1 MFNYS
6 KYMPLCQVFALVHV
20 ILNTMECKYLTACP
34 IYDIIKSYLN
44 KLLYYMSIT
53 LKLAKKSV
61 LKLLFVLALICI
73 FHVFTMARVAE
84 AAYGINPEIK
94 QVKTASSPS
103 VYYLDHSRGLKKA
116 YPSAKAFLSY
126 GNKWSDIKIISQDK
140 LDKWQEITLVK
151 SSKNSAVYYILNGQK
166 FLIKSE
172 QQFIDAGFKWQNIIT
187 ISNDDLSEYKT
198 SDFKP
203 AGAIGK
209 YANNQL
215 SIALDPS
222 NPKAGYFVASSQDN
236 LAAVFSLRADSDP
249 VEIKRL
255 VLDLQGVFNHDV
267 IKEIYLTNESGIQYS
282 VFAYP
287 NNRIAEFNFNN
298 QPITVSS
305 GEDKKIRVYVN
316 FNNISGDITNHT
328 LQISINNVEN
338 ISGAKASGVFPVSGQ
353 IFKLIS
359 SGDFLEKVYANEQS
373 LNIKNNQAIIGST
386 EKIIG
391 KFNISET
398 SGKADVFVKELKFA
412 NKGNAAPESLSGF
425 KLKNKAGQIVS
436 SVDKIFSEGKLVF
449 KLDDYKIKKSSNEI
463 FTVLAD
469 IDGGENQII
478 DFYIDKAKIA
488 SSQGNFNL
496 NANINNVDEI
506 ITIKRQTAA
515 VVSKKLKANNKV
527 FANQQGVIIGNF
539 EIRNNNQKIKL
550 INLNFGMEKSA
561 GMPDMSE
568 TVYLADYNSGEI
580 YGYFN
585 GQKFNNGAVNVGLG
599 GVDLKVKQNLVISL
613 ITKISENAANGGYY
627 KIILNSVDYRAE
639 NGILFSDAVNAAG
652 EKLAASKSN
661 LYVYQNNNLGVQTFI
676 KGEKNVKIA
685 SFIIEAA
692 AGSDVK
698 ITDLTFSQSDG
709 SSGTVSFENGFENLR
724 FYIGLSQIGGIKNP
738 YSGDLSASG
747 FKYVLRSGSRAEI
760 KIYADTEIGLKVSEI
775 QLAISNIAAFNND
788 SLIPATV
795 NNLNMSSHKVVFG
808 KASAEISKVSDGF
821 AAKGEDDNIIAG
833 FKVKNS
839 GNEDLRLQSITVNSP
854 DQELT
859 YSLGYGNLKV
869 VNRGTQRNAGYTVTR
884 PVSGANKINLNGF
897 IVKAGEEAIFD
908 VHVDADG
915 IAADGNIDIYFS
927 DFEAKGKSSGVK
939 AEISGDPTD
948 NYNFAISSSFDGT
961 FIKPVS
967 GIITY
972 GFHDPDYPYKSL
984 AGEHTGMDI
993 AAAQGTKAKAA
1004 GDGIVVEIVQGSVD
1018 QTSYVLISHKDGLIT
1033 KYAHLS
1039 RIDVVI
1045 GEQVEQGDIIG
1056 LSGGIPGTVGAG
1068 PYTNGAHLHFE
1079 VLKNGIAVDPEN
1091 YL

>member
-1 MFNYS
+1 
-6 KYMPLCQVFALVHV
+6 
-20 ILNTMECKYLTACP
+20 
-34 IYDIIKSYLN
+34 
-44 KLLYYMSIT
+44 MSIT

-73 FHVFTMARVAE
+73 FHIFAVARVAE
-84 AAYGINPEIK
+84 AAYGLNVEIK
-94 QVKTASSPS
+94 QVKTASNPA

-126 GNKWSDIKIISQDK
+126 GNKWSGIKIVSQDE
-140 LDKWQEITLVK
+140 LDKWPEIKLIK
-151 SSKNSAVYYILNGQK
+151 SSQSNAVYYISNGQK
-166 FLIKSE
+166 FLIESE
-172 QQFIDAGFKWQNIIT
+172 QRFIDAGFKWRDII
-187 ISNDDLSEYKT
+187 IVSDDDLAEYKT

-203 AGAIGK
+203 AGAIGN
-209 YANNQL
+209 YGNNQL

-222 NPKAGYFVASSQDN
+222 SPKAGHFVASSQDN
-236 LAAVFSLRADSDP
+236 LAAVFSLRAGGKP
-249 VEIKRL
+249 VEIKKL
-255 VLDLQGVFNHDV
+255 ILNLSGVFNYDV
-267 IKEIYLTNESGIQYS
+267 IKEIYLTNESDIQYDIS
-282 VFAYP
+282 AYP

-298 QPITVSS
+298 QPITVIP
-305 GEDKKIRVYVN
+305 GEDRKIKVYFN

-328 LQISINNVEN
+328 LQISINNIEN
-338 ISGAKASGVFPVSGQ
+338 ISGAKASGAFPVSGP
-353 IFKLIS
+353 IFKLVS

-373 LNIKNNQAIIGST
+373 LNIKNNQAITGST
-386 EKIIG
+386 G
-391 KFNISET
+391 KNLAKLNISET
-398 SGKADVFVKELKFA
+398 SGKSDVFVKELKFA
-412 NKGNAAPESLSGF
+412 NKGNAGADSLNGF

-436 SVDKIFSEGKLVF
+436 FIDKMSSGRKLVF
-449 KLDDYKIKKSSNEI
+449 KLDNYKIKKSSDET

-469 IDGGENQII
+469 IAGGENQTI
-478 DFYIDKAKIA
+478 DFYLDKAKIE
-488 SSQGNFNL
+488 SSQGNFSL
-496 NANINNVDEI
+496 NANIANLDEI
-506 ITIKRQTAA
+506 ITIKRETIS
-515 VVSKKLKANNKV
+515 VIPKDLKANNKV
-527 FANQQGVIIGNF
+527 FANQQGVIMGNF

-550 INLNFGMEKSA
+550 SDLNFSMEKSA
-561 GMPDMSE
+561 GMPDISE

-585 GQKFNNGAVNVGLG
+585 GQKFNNGSVSAGLNGVGL
-599 GVDLKVKQNLVISL
+599 KAKQNLVLSL
-613 ITKISENAANGGYY
+613 ITKISDRASNGGYY
-627 KIILNSVDYRAE
+627 KIILNSVGYRAE
-639 NGILFSDAVNAAG
+639 NGVLFSDAVNAAG
-652 EKLAASKSN
+652 EKLVASKSN
-661 LYVYQNNNLGVQTFI
+661 LYVYQNNDLGEQSFI

-692 AGSDVK
+692 AGSDIK

-709 SSGTVSFENGFENLR
+709 SSGIVSFENGFENLR
-724 FYIGLSQIGGIKNP
+724 FYIGLSQIGAIKNP

-747 FKYVLRSGSRAEI
+747 FRYVLRSGSRAEI
-760 KIYADTEIGLKVSEI
+760 KIYADTEIRLKVSEI
-775 QLAISNIAAFNND
+775 QLAISNIAAVNND
-788 SLIPATV
+788 SLIPAAV
-795 NNLNMSSHKVVFG
+795 NNLNTNSHKIVFG
-808 KASAEISKVSDGF
+808 KASAEIIKVSDGF

-839 GNEDLRLQSITVNSP
+839 GKEDLRLQSITVNSP

-869 VNRGTQRNAGYTVTR
+869 VNRDTQRNAGYTVMR

-908 VHVDADG
+908 VHVSADG

-948 NYNFAISSSFDGT
+948 NYNFAISSSFNGT

-967 GIITY
+967 GRITY
-972 GFHDPDYPYKSL
+972 GFHDQDYPYKNS

-993 AAAQGTKAKAA
+993 AAIQGTSVKAA
-1004 GDGIVVEIVQGSVD
+1004 GDGIVVEIIQGSVE
-1018 QTSYVLISHKDGLIT
+1018 QASYVSISHKDGLIT
-1033 KYAHLS
+1033 RYAHLS

-1056 LSGGIPGTVGAG
+1056 LSGGTSGTVGAG

-1079 VLKNGIAVDPEN
+1079 VLKNNTAVDPEN